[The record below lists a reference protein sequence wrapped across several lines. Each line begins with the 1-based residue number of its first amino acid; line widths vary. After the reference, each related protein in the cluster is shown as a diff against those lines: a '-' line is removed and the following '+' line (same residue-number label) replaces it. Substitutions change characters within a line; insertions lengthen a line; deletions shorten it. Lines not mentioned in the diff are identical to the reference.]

1 MPLEVFAMPIPIPGQ
16 PRPGARIPPADD
28 RASVEADRLRR
39 ERERSIDEAL
49 AQSFP
54 ASDPPSWTM
63 GVTPTDEPAPS
74 KGQAPANDHP
84 APRVPPRGPSHR

>member
-1 MPLEVFAMPIPIPGQ
+1 LEVFAMPIPIPGQ
-16 PRPGARIPPADD
+16 PRPGARIPPPGGRA
-28 RASVEADRLRR
+28 ASVEADRAHR

-63 GVTPTDEPAPS
+63 GVTRVDEPAAS
-74 KGQAPANDHP
+74 KPDTPADDAAAPRAPA
-84 APRVPPRGPSHR
+84 GG